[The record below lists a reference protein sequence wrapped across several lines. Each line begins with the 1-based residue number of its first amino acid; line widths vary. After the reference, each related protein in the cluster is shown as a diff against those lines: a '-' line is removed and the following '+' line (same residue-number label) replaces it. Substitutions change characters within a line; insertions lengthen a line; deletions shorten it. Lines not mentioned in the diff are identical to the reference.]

1 MSRDVKGMDDAI
13 LHVDVHWGSQCPG
26 PKQHLW
32 YDWYDS
38 QGTNLLSRQQSL
50 QGRLR
55 LARWQLAVNL
65 IPWNSPSQNKDR
77 NWPDSRNDAEWLQ
90 FWDLVHFGHDFLTA
104 MKAMKVTTKKPSTVK
119 LKEEADRFPGRSGT
133 VSDPKVRY
141 IARRR
146 QGLAIGLLP
155 PCYLSHFWVW
165 NCAARSR
172 ETQQKKG
179 NRKRAANWLRDWC
192 RLSDVPGAQREP
204 SNRCYIVDIVG
215 PEQPKAQTMTNWYF
229 CSEVDSEPSCTGSMA
244 SFVSRKLSLEAPLAA
259 RPAVQV
265 LAVGEGIFCQSS

>member
-1 MSRDVKGMDDAI
+1 MRDASYPLD
-13 LHVDVHWGSQCPG
+13 HTG
-26 PKQHLW
+26 P
-32 YDWYDS
+32 

-55 LARWQLAVNL
+55 LARWQMAVNL

-172 ETQQKKG
+172 ETQQKK
-179 NRKRAANWLRDWC
+179 R
-192 RLSDVPGAQREP
+192 
-204 SNRCYIVDIVG
+204 
-215 PEQPKAQTMTNWYF
+215 
-229 CSEVDSEPSCTGSMA
+229 
-244 SFVSRKLSLEAPLAA
+244 
-259 RPAVQV
+259 
-265 LAVGEGIFCQSS
+265 